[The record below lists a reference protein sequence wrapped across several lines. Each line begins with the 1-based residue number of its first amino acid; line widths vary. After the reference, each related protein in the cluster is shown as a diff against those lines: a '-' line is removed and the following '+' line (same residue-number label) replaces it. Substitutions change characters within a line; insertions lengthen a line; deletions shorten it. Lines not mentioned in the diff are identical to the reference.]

1 MQNTDL
7 FSKTLHLGNSTFMLD
22 IVNAEKDSS
31 RYLRIREQTL
41 KANGQ
46 SASHSILLN
55 ENKVNEFARAFK
67 SMLILMGKTEVFNA
81 QSYIEAERMKY
92 PKAYMPWKPEEDAHL
107 EALVMHGKSFHFI
120 AAALDRKPSAIR
132 ARVRKLNL

>member
-46 SASHSILLN
+46 SANHSILLN